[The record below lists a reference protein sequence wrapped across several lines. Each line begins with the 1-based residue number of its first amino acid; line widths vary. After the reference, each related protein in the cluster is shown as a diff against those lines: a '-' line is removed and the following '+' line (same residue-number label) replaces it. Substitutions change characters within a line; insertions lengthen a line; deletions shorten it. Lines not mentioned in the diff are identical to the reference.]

1 MATRLRRLIEQRTPV
16 FWQEVFDNNEPVFLL
31 NLKRSYFSNVRTR
44 KRSFTCGRATLMKR
58 STKGSNRSRPRVIRW
73 FCRLVGTKTM
83 AFFGYIYISNFRYLN
98 YIKYGADWRDVILG
112 SVPSNSGYLKK
123 ISPNSKYYN
132 FRYYNCDPQNFTG
145 SQEQKDLVY
154 GGIAAMWGEFV
165 DNTNIE
171 ARFWYVL
178 WKSNNSLFLYIT
190 LGHEVPQ

>member
-1 MATRLRRLIEQRTPV
+1 MLGPESDHSRVEGQLSWRDLRKGPTDHGPGLSGDFVGLLVQKPWLSSAT
-16 FWQEVFDNNEPVFLL
+16 
-31 NLKRSYFSNVRTR
+31 
-44 KRSFTCGRATLMKR
+44 
-58 STKGSNRSRPRVIRW
+58 
-73 FCRLVGTKTM
+73 
-83 AFFGYIYISNFRYLN
+83 YISNFRYLN